1 MERFKE
7 NFWWAC
13 WAALLLAQI
22 VLTFLFYNR
31 NRLTALVTIGCIIL
45 GIGFITG
52 YLGVLTL
59 QRKGEMRD
67 RSRLAHTTVLVTSD
81 IYSVVRHPQYL
92 CWALVSLGMALLSQ
106 YWVVAIVAVAASFA
120 IYLQAR
126 QDDRHL
132 IKKFG
137 DDYINYMQTVPR
149 MNILAGLLR
158 LARSQPGKR
167 G

>member
-1 MERFKE
+1 
-7 NFWWAC
+7 
-13 WAALLLAQI
+13 
-22 VLTFLFYNR
+22 
-31 NRLTALVTIGCIIL
+31 
-45 GIGFITG
+45 
-52 YLGVLTL
+52 
-59 QRKGEMRD
+59 
-67 RSRLAHTTVLVTSD
+67 
-81 IYSVVRHPQYL
+81 
-92 CWALVSLGMALLSQ
+92 MALLSQ

-158 LARSQPGKR
+158 LARSRPGKR